1 MKLSGICLSAALAII
16 VIIGAGC
23 SDSKVKLSLAS
34 VPDLADMKQVEL
46 FSQMADEVYEKTIKG
61 AFPEARQQIIL
72 MGNMVPKMR
81 LDGVT
86 SLEGIQ
92 ALANTLVQATT
103 VFNAVRLNPDDALLA
118 AAKIRLM
125 ADALTHPN
133 TPMWIQYNKVI
144 QEDLNNL
151 ERAIKQKQAK
161 AAQNSFIELKNHYE
175 TIRPALKVSRN
186 NTSVAMIDSAL
197 TFLQSGLKKTPI
209 EYVNLSSTL
218 KQARESLERL
228 FQNKTDETAYLP
240 IILTDEPI
248 LIWSLCLGALII
260 LTLAFVAW
268 RKLQARHDIVPMRR
282 KADGE

>member
-197 TFLQSGLKKTPI
+197 SFLQSGLKKTPI